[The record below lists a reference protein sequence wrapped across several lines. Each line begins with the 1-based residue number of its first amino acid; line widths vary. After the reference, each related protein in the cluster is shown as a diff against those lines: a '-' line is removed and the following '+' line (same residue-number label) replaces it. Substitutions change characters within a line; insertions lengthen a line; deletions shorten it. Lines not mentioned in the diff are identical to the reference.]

1 MRTYSTIF
9 TYLVILILPI
19 FMMNEVKAQD
29 EGIEEILVIGKSI
42 KASQMAAIEAKR
54 QAINVADIISADS
67 IGRFPDVNLSD
78 ALGRLPGISIERDQ
92 GQARYVSFRGTPKR
106 YTTTAFNG
114 ISIPG
119 VENGRIPRFDS
130 YPAVI
135 TSQVV
140 ANKAITADMPGESI
154 SGFINIKT
162 FKPSDIEGFSFSA
175 EIGMGEQD
183 QGGGDTSKENLRIS
197 YSDDSFG
204 FVVYGSAH
212 NNEQITDNREPT
224 YGGVKGA
231 QTPDRIDF
239 RSYKVERES
248 EALGGTIEKYL
259 ENGGRIFL
267 TSLNTEFL
275 DNEERNDFRAYVK
288 NGTPTTGSGFTGSA
302 RRLFNDALYINKT
315 EMNTLGIETSFGE
328 WDIKAQA
335 SKIDTT
341 FDTYMPIGYFIGG
354 GQLKNLSYDI
364 SDPQNPIVNFDGTY
378 RDVDYS
384 TRLLVDAIGGL
395 YTETDQFKI
404 DISREN
410 NRGELKFGLQYDDR
424 IATGGGAT
432 LATISVEGGYPSD
445 VCDPKEYRLGNFASP
460 RDNSVGAFYTD
471 NPALNDCLN
480 TVRPARSDFPDDEKI
495 DIEEVLFAAY
505 VMQTFEM
512 DWGTIVAGL
521 RVEDTEYET
530 SGFKLAT
537 VSDEDIEFGNIAAGS
552 KEVLSVKRSYTN
564 YLPSI
569 HINYDVADDKK
580 LRLSYSTGISRPSYI
595 EARAAASIGII
606 SQEITGG
613 NPFLKEEESWGI
625 DAAFEWYYDEA
636 SLFSVT
642 VFHREIDN
650 VISESSSKVD
660 GSLYSD
666 SAVAGELWDL
676 AAFGNGKDGELQG
689 IEISLNARLDNYIE
703 GFFSGFGASLNVA
716 LIESEYTTPEGN
728 IFALPGQSDTNYN
741 ASVFYEDHGFSA
753 RVTYRYRSEW
763 LDETE
768 TGAVFNLGGGVYWA
782 AQNRL
787 DASLRFDLERLT
799 GQKASLFADF
809 NNITD
814 ESDMRY
820 TAEEWNVNQV
830 ESFGKSFLAGV
841 RYSF

>member
-1 MRTYSTIF
+1 MRAFKT
-9 TYLVILILPI
+9 ILIYLIILLIPI
-19 FMMNEVKAQD
+19 FMTTEIKAQAQ
-29 EGIEEILVIGKSI
+29 EVEEIVVTGKAI
-42 KASQMAAIEAKR
+42 KESQMAAIEAKR
-54 QAINVADIISADS
+54 QAVNVADIISADA

-162 FKPSDIEGFSFSA
+162 FKPSDIEGFSLSA

-248 EALGGTIEKYL
+248 EAFGGTFEKYL
-259 ENGGRIFL
+259 DNGGRIFL

-354 GQLKNLSYDI
+354 GQLTNLSYDI

-384 TRLLVDAIGGL
+384 TKLLVDAIGGL

-424 IATGGGAT
+424 VATGGGAT
-432 LATISVEGGYPSD
+432 LATVSVAGGYPAD
-445 VCDPKEYRLGNFASP
+445 VCDPKEYRLGDFASP

-480 TVRPARSDFPDDEKI
+480 TVRPPRSDFPDDEKI

-505 VMQTFEM
+505 IMQTFEM
-512 DWGTIVAGL
+512 DWGNIVAGL
-521 RVEDTEYET
+521 RIEDTEYET
-530 SGFKLAT
+530 NGFRLAT
-537 VSDEDIEFGNIAAGS
+537 VSGDIGYENIAVGA
-552 KEVLSVKRSYTN
+552 KEVLSVKRTYTN
-564 YLPSI
+564 YLPSV
-569 HINYDVADDKK
+569 HVNYDMSEDVK

-595 EARAAASIGII
+595 EARAAASINIL
-606 SQEITGG
+606 SNEIAGG
-613 NPFLKEEESWGI
+613 NPFLKQEESWGI

-636 SLFSVT
+636 SLFSIT
-642 VFHREIDN
+642 IFHREIDN
-650 VISESSSKVD
+650 VISESNEKVD
-660 GSLYSD
+660 GTLYSD
-666 SAVAGELWDL
+666 QAQPGELWDL
-676 AAFGNGKDGELQG
+676 AGFGNGKDGELQG
-689 IEISLNARLDNYIE
+689 LEISLNARMDNYID

-716 LIESEYTTPEGN
+716 LIESEYTTPEGKV
-728 IFALPGQSDTNYN
+728 FALPGQSDTNYN
-741 ASVFYEDHGFSA
+741 ASIFYEDHGFSA
-753 RVTYRYRSEW
+753 RLTYRYRSEW

-787 DASLRFDLERLT
+787 DASVRYDLEALT
-799 GQKASLFADF
+799 GQKASIFADF

-820 TAEEWNVNQV
+820 TAEAWNVNQV
-830 ESFGKSFLAGV
+830 ESFGRSFLAGV
-841 RYSF
+841 RYAF

>member
-1 MRTYSTIF
+1 MYNVSKK
-9 TYLVILILPI
+9 ILII
-19 FMMNEVKAQD
+19 FLIPVFMTFGIKVQGQEV
-29 EGIEEILVIGKSI
+29 EEIIVTGKAI
-42 KASQMAAIEAKR
+42 KESQMAAIEAKR
-54 QAINVADIISADS
+54 QAINVADIISADA

-114 ISIPG
+114 INIPG

-162 FKPSDIEGFSFSA
+162 FRPSDVDGLSFSA

-183 QGGGDTSKENLRIS
+183 QGGGDTSKENLRVS
-197 YSDDSFG
+197 YSNDDFG
-204 FVVYGSAH
+204 FVVYGSAS

-224 YGGVKGA
+224 YGGSKGA
-231 QTPDRIDF
+231 QTPDRIDY

-248 EALGGTIEKYL
+248 EAFGGTFEKYL

-275 DNEERNDFRAYVK
+275 DNEERNDFRVYVSD
-288 NGTPTTGSGFTGSA
+288 GTPTTGSGYTGSA
-302 RRLFNDALYINKT
+302 RRLFNDARYVNKT
-315 EMNTLGIETSFGE
+315 EMNTLGIDTSLGE
-328 WDIKAQA
+328 WDIEAQV

-341 FDTYMPIGYFIGG
+341 FDTHMPIGYFIGG
-354 GQLKNLSYDI
+354 GQLTNLSYDI

-378 RDVDYS
+378 RDVDYPVK
-384 TRLLVDAIGGL
+384 LLVDAIGGL
-395 YTETDQFKI
+395 YTETEQIKI

-410 NRGELKFGLQYDDR
+410 SRGELKFGLQYDDR
-424 IATGGGAT
+424 VATGGGAT
-432 LATISVEGGYPSD
+432 LATVSNEKGYPTE
-445 VCDPKEYRLGNFASP
+445 CDPKDYMLGDFATP

-471 NPALNDCLN
+471 NPALYECIKNSGR
-480 TVRPARSDFPDDEKI
+480 TRSDFPDDEKI

-505 VMQTFEM
+505 IMQTFEM
-512 DWGTIVAGL
+512 DWGSIVAGL
-521 RVEDTEYET
+521 RIEDTEYET
-530 SGFKLAT
+530 NGFRLAT
-537 VSDEDIEFGNIAAGS
+537 VSADDIGYGNIATGA
-552 KEVLSVKRSYTN
+552 KEALSVKRSYTN
-564 YLPSI
+564 YLPSL
-569 HINYDVADDKK
+569 HVNYDMAEDVK

-595 EARAAASIGII
+595 ESRAAASINDI
-606 SQEITGG
+606 SQTITGG

-642 VFHREIDN
+642 VFYREIDN
-650 VISESSSKVD
+650 VISESNEKID
-660 GSLYSD
+660 GTLYSD
-666 SAVAGELWDL
+666 QAIPGELWDL
-676 AAFGNGKDGELQG
+676 SAFGNGKDGELQG
-689 IEISLNARLDNYIE
+689 LEISLNARLDNYID
-703 GFFSGFGASLNVA
+703 GFFSGFGASINLA
-716 LIESEYTTPEGN
+716 LIESEYTTPEGKV
-728 IFALPGQSDTNYN
+728 FALPGQSDTNYN
-741 ASVFYEDHGFSA
+741 ASIFYEDHGFSA
-753 RVTYRYRSEW
+753 RLTYRYRSEW

-787 DASLRFDLERLT
+787 DASVRYDLEALT
-799 GQKASLFADF
+799 GQKASIFVDF

-820 TAEEWNVNQV
+820 TAKRWNVNQV
-830 ESFGKSFLAGV
+830 ESFGRHFLAGV
-841 RYSF
+841 RYAF

>member
-1 MRTYSTIF
+1 MRAFKTIF
-9 TYLVILILPI
+9 IYLIILLIPI
-19 FMMNEVKAQD
+19 FMTTEIKAQAQ
-29 EGIEEILVIGKSI
+29 EVEEIVVTGKAI
-42 KASQMAAIEAKR
+42 KESQMAAIEAKR
-54 QAINVADIISADS
+54 QAVNVADIISADA

-135 TSQVV
+135 TSQVI

-162 FKPSDIEGFSFSA
+162 FKPSDIEGFSLSA
-175 EIGMGEQD
+175 EVGMGEQD

-248 EALGGTIEKYL
+248 EAFGGTFEKYL
-259 ENGGRIFL
+259 DNGGRIFL

-354 GQLKNLSYDI
+354 GQLTNLSYDI

-384 TRLLVDAIGGL
+384 TKLLVDAIGGL

-424 IATGGGAT
+424 VATGGGAT
-432 LATISVEGGYPSD
+432 LATVSVAGGYPAD
-445 VCDPKEYRLGNFASP
+445 VCDPKEYRLGDFASP

-480 TVRPARSDFPDDEKI
+480 TVRPPRSDFPDDEKI

-505 VMQTFEM
+505 IMQTFEM
-512 DWGTIVAGL
+512 DWGNIVAGL
-521 RVEDTEYET
+521 RIEDTEYET
-530 SGFKLAT
+530 NGFRLAT
-537 VSDEDIEFGNIAAGS
+537 VSGDIGYENIAVGA

-564 YLPSI
+564 YLPSV
-569 HINYDVADDKK
+569 HVNYDMSEDVK

-595 EARAAASIGII
+595 EARAAASINIL
-606 SQEITGG
+606 SNEIAGG
-613 NPFLKEEESWGI
+613 NPFLKQEESWGI

-636 SLFSVT
+636 SLFSIT
-642 VFHREIDN
+642 IFHREIDN
-650 VISESSSKVD
+650 VISESNEKVD
-660 GSLYSD
+660 GTLYSD
-666 SAVAGELWDL
+666 QAQPGELWDL
-676 AAFGNGKDGELQG
+676 AGFGNGKDGELQG
-689 IEISLNARLDNYIE
+689 LEISLNARMDNYID
-703 GFFSGFGASLNVA
+703 GFFSGFGASINVA
-716 LIESEYTTPEGN
+716 LIESEYTTPEGKS
-728 IFALPGQSDTNYN
+728 FALPGQSDTNYN
-741 ASVFYEDHGFSA
+741 ASIFYEDHGFSA
-753 RVTYRYRSEW
+753 RLTYRYRSEW

-787 DASLRFDLERLT
+787 DASVRYDLEALT
-799 GQKASLFADF
+799 GQKASIFADF

-820 TAEEWNVNQV
+820 TAQRWNVNQV
-830 ESFGKSFLAGV
+830 ESFGRSFLAGV
-841 RYSF
+841 RYAF

>member
-1 MRTYSTIF
+1 MYIF
-9 TYLVILILPI
+9 GFFYKFLIIFLIPI
-19 FMMNEVKAQD
+19 FLVSEIRAQEEVDEIVVTGKA
-29 EGIEEILVIGKSI
+29 I
-42 KASQMAAIEAKR
+42 KESQMAAIEAKR
-54 QAINVADIISADS
+54 QAVNVADIISADA

-92 GQARYVSFRGTPKR
+92 GQARYISFRGTPKR

-162 FKPSDIEGFSFSA
+162 FKPSDIEGFSLAA

-197 YSDDSFG
+197 YSNDDFG
-204 FVVYGSAH
+204 LVLYGSAS

-224 YGGVKGA
+224 YGGSKGA

-248 EALGGTIEKYL
+248 EAFGGTFEKYL
-259 ENGGRIFL
+259 ANGGRIFL

-302 RRLFNDALYINKT
+302 RRLFNDARYVNKT
-315 EMNTLGIETSFGE
+315 EMNTFGVE
-328 WDIKAQA
+328 LPAGDWDIKAQA

-341 FDTYMPIGYFIGG
+341 FDTHMPIGYFIGG

-384 TRLLVDAIGGL
+384 TKLLVDAIGGL

-404 DISREN
+404 DISKEN
-410 NRGELKFGLQYDDR
+410 NRGLLKFGLQYDDR
-424 IATGGGAT
+424 VATGGGAT
-432 LATISVEGGYPSD
+432 LATVSNAKGYPQE
-445 VCDPKEYRLGNFASP
+445 CDPKDYMLGDFATP

-471 NPALNDCLN
+471 NPALYECIKNSGR
-480 TVRPARSDFPDDEKI
+480 TRSDFPDDEKI
-495 DIEEVLFAAY
+495 NIEEVLFAAY
-505 VMQTFEM
+505 IMQTFDME
-512 DWGTIVAGL
+512 WGTIVAGL

-530 SGFKLAT
+530 NGFRLAT
-537 VSDEDIEFGNIAAGS
+537 VSAEDIGYGNIATGE
-552 KEVLSVKRSYTN
+552 KEALSVKRTYTN
-564 YLPSI
+564 YLPSL
-569 HINYDVADDKK
+569 HINYDMSDDVK

-595 EARAAASIGII
+595 ESRAAASINDI
-606 SQEITGG
+606 SQTITGG

-642 VFHREIDN
+642 IFHREIDN
-650 VISESSSKVD
+650 VISESNEKID

-666 SAVAGELWDL
+666 QAEPGELWDL
-676 AAFGNGKDGELQG
+676 SAFGNGSDGELQG
-689 IEISLNARLDNYIE
+689 LEISLNARLDNYIT
-703 GFFSGFGASLNVA
+703 GFFSGFGASINLA
-716 LIESEYTTPEGN
+716 LIDSEYTTPEGKV
-728 IFALPGQSDTNYN
+728 FALPGQSDTNYN
-741 ASVFYEDHGFSA
+741 ASIFYEDRSFSA
-753 RVTYRYRSEW
+753 RLTYRYRSEW

-787 DASLRFDLERLT
+787 DASVRYDLEELT
-799 GQKASLFADF
+799 GQKASIFVDF

-820 TAEEWNVNQV
+820 TAQRWNVNQV
-830 ESFGKSFLAGV
+830 ESFGRHFLAGV
-841 RYSF
+841 RYAF

>member
-1 MRTYSTIF
+1 MRISNNIFVYLTI
-9 TYLVILILPI
+9 LMIPI
-19 FMMNEVKAQD
+19 FLGMEAKAQD
-29 EGIEEILVIGKSI
+29 EGVEEIVVTGKTI
-42 KASQMAAIEAKR
+42 KESQMAAIEAKR
-54 QAINVADIISADS
+54 QAVNVADIISADA

-114 ISIPG
+114 INIPG

-162 FKPSDIEGFSFSA
+162 FKPSDIEGFSFSV
-175 EIGMGEQD
+175 EVGMGEQD
-183 QGGGDTSKENLRIS
+183 QGGGDTSKENLRLS
-197 YSDDSFG
+197 YSNDDFG

-224 YGGVKGA
+224 YGGKKGA

-239 RSYKVERES
+239 RSYRVERES
-248 EALGGTIEKYL
+248 EAFGGTIEKYL

-302 RRLFNDALYINKT
+302 RRLFNDARYVNKT
-315 EMNTLGIETSFGE
+315 EMNTIGIDTVIGS
-328 WDIKAQA
+328 WDIEAQV

-341 FDTYMPIGYFIGG
+341 FDTFMPIGYFIGG

-378 RDVDYS
+378 RDIDYS
-384 TRLLVDAIGGL
+384 TQLLVDAIGGL

-404 DISREN
+404 DISRDN
-410 NRGELKFGLQYDDR
+410 NRGQFKFGFQYDDR

-432 LATISVEGGYPSD
+432 LATVTNAKGYPSD
-445 VCDPKEYRLGNFASP
+445 ECNPKDYMLGDFASP

-471 NPALNDCLN
+471 NVALYQCIKDAGR
-480 TVRPARSDFPDDEKI
+480 TRSDFPDDEKI

-505 VMQTFEM
+505 IMQTFEM
-512 DWGTIVAGL
+512 EWGSIVAGL

-537 VSDEDIEFGNIAAGS
+537 VSADDIGYGNVAAGA
-552 KEVLSVKRSYTN
+552 KEALTVKRSYTN
-564 YLPSI
+564 YLPSL
-569 HINYDVADDKK
+569 HINYDMADDVK

-595 EARAAASIGII
+595 ESRAAASIGII
-606 SQEITGG
+606 TQEITGG

-650 VISESSSKVD
+650 VISESNSKVD

-666 SAVAGELWDL
+666 SAEPGELWDL

-689 IEISLNARLDNYIE
+689 LEISINARMDNYID

-716 LIESEYTTPEGN
+716 LIESEYTTPEGKV
-728 IFALPGQSDTNYN
+728 FALPGQSDTNYN

-753 RVTYRYRSEW
+753 RLTYRYRSEW

-787 DASLRFDLERLT
+787 DASVRYDLEALT
-799 GQKASLFADF
+799 GQKASIFADF

-820 TAEEWNVNQV
+820 TAQRWNVNQV
-830 ESFGKSFLAGV
+830 ESFGRSFLAGV
-841 RYSF
+841 RYAF

>member
-54 QAINVADIISADS
+54 QAVNVADIISADS

-642 VFHREIDN
+642 VVHREIDN

-841 RYSF
+841 RYAF

>member
-1 MRTYSTIF
+1 MTTEI
-9 TYLVILILPI
+9 
-19 FMMNEVKAQD
+19 KAQAQ
-29 EGIEEILVIGKSI
+29 EVEEIVVTGKAI
-42 KASQMAAIEAKR
+42 KESQMAAIEAKR
-54 QAINVADIISADS
+54 QAVNVADIISADA

-135 TSQVV
+135 TSQVI

-162 FKPSDIEGFSFSA
+162 FKPSDIEGFSLSA

-248 EALGGTIEKYL
+248 EAFGGTFEKYL
-259 ENGGRIFL
+259 DNGGRIFL

-315 EMNTLGIETSFGE
+315 EMNTLGIDTSFGE

-354 GQLKNLSYDI
+354 GQLTNLSYDI

-384 TRLLVDAIGGL
+384 TKLLVDAIGGL

-424 IATGGGAT
+424 VATGGGAT
-432 LATISVEGGYPSD
+432 LATVSVAGGYPAD
-445 VCDPKEYRLGNFASP
+445 VCDPKEYRLGDFASP

-480 TVRPARSDFPDDEKI
+480 TVRPPRSDFPDDEKI

-505 VMQTFEM
+505 IMQTFEM
-512 DWGTIVAGL
+512 DWGNIVAGL
-521 RVEDTEYET
+521 RIEDTEYET
-530 SGFKLAT
+530 NGFRLAT
-537 VSDEDIEFGNIAAGS
+537 VSGDIGYENIAVGA

-564 YLPSI
+564 YLPSV
-569 HINYDVADDKK
+569 HVNYDMSEDVK

-595 EARAAASIGII
+595 EARAAASINIL
-606 SQEITGG
+606 SNEIAGG
-613 NPFLKEEESWGI
+613 NPFLKQEESWGI

-636 SLFSVT
+636 SLFSIT
-642 VFHREIDN
+642 IFHREIDN
-650 VISESSSKVD
+650 VISESNEKVD
-660 GSLYSD
+660 GTLYSD
-666 SAVAGELWDL
+666 QAQPGELWDL
-676 AAFGNGKDGELQG
+676 AGFGNGKDGELQG
-689 IEISLNARLDNYIE
+689 LEISLNARMDNYID

-716 LIESEYTTPEGN
+716 LIESEYTTPEGKV
-728 IFALPGQSDTNYN
+728 FALPGQSDTNYN
-741 ASVFYEDHGFSA
+741 ASIFYEDHGFSA
-753 RVTYRYRSEW
+753 RLTYRYRSEW

-787 DASLRFDLERLT
+787 DASVRYDLEALT
-799 GQKASLFADF
+799 GQKASIFADF

-820 TAEEWNVNQV
+820 TAQRWNVNQV
-830 ESFGKSFLAGV
+830 ESFGRSFLAGV
-841 RYSF
+841 RYAF

>member
-1 MRTYSTIF
+1 MYNVSKK
-9 TYLVILILPI
+9 ILII
-19 FMMNEVKAQD
+19 FLIPVFMTFGIKVQGQEV
-29 EGIEEILVIGKSI
+29 EEIIVTGKAI
-42 KASQMAAIEAKR
+42 KESQMAAIEAKR
-54 QAINVADIISADS
+54 QAINVADIISADA

-114 ISIPG
+114 INIPG

-162 FKPSDIEGFSFSA
+162 FRPSDIDGLSFSA

-183 QGGGDTSKENLRIS
+183 QGGGDTSKENLRVS
-197 YSDDSFG
+197 YSNDDFG
-204 FVVYGSAH
+204 FVVYGSAS

-224 YGGVKGA
+224 YGGSKGA
-231 QTPDRIDF
+231 QTPDRIDY

-248 EALGGTIEKYL
+248 EAFGGTFEKYL

-275 DNEERNDFRAYVK
+275 DNEERNDFRVYVSD
-288 NGTPTTGSGFTGSA
+288 GTPTTGSGYTGSA
-302 RRLFNDALYINKT
+302 RRLFNDARYVNKT
-315 EMNTLGIETSFGE
+315 EMNTLGIDTSLGE
-328 WDIKAQA
+328 WDIEAQV

-341 FDTYMPIGYFIGG
+341 FDTHMPIGYFIGG
-354 GQLKNLSYDI
+354 GQLTNLSYDI

-378 RDVDYS
+378 RDVDYPVK
-384 TRLLVDAIGGL
+384 LLVDAIGGL
-395 YTETDQFKI
+395 YTETEQIKI

-410 NRGELKFGLQYDDR
+410 SRGELKFGLQYDDR
-424 IATGGGAT
+424 VATGGGAT
-432 LATISVEGGYPSD
+432 LATVSNEKGYPTE
-445 VCDPKEYRLGNFASP
+445 CDPKDYMLGDFATP

-471 NPALNDCLN
+471 NPALYECIKNSGR
-480 TVRPARSDFPDDEKI
+480 TRSDFPDDEKI

-505 VMQTFEM
+505 IMQTFEM
-512 DWGTIVAGL
+512 DWGSIVAGL
-521 RVEDTEYET
+521 RIEDTEYET
-530 SGFKLAT
+530 NGFRLAT
-537 VSDEDIEFGNIAAGS
+537 VSADDIGYGNIATGA
-552 KEVLSVKRSYTN
+552 KEALSVKRSYTN
-564 YLPSI
+564 YLPSL
-569 HINYDVADDKK
+569 HVNYDMAEDVK

-595 EARAAASIGII
+595 ESRAAASINDI
-606 SQEITGG
+606 SQTITGG

-642 VFHREIDN
+642 VFYREIDN
-650 VISESSSKVD
+650 VISESNEKID
-660 GSLYSD
+660 GTLYSD
-666 SAVAGELWDL
+666 QAIPGELWDL
-676 AAFGNGKDGELQG
+676 SAFGNGKDGELQG
-689 IEISLNARLDNYIE
+689 LEISLNARLDNYID
-703 GFFSGFGASLNVA
+703 GFFSGFGASINLA
-716 LIESEYTTPEGN
+716 LIESEYTTPEGKV
-728 IFALPGQSDTNYN
+728 FALPGQSDTNYN
-741 ASVFYEDHGFSA
+741 ASIFYEDHGFSA
-753 RVTYRYRSEW
+753 RLTYRYRSEW

-787 DASLRFDLERLT
+787 DASVRYDLEALT
-799 GQKASLFADF
+799 GQKASIFADF

-820 TAEEWNVNQV
+820 TAKRWNVNQV
-830 ESFGKSFLAGV
+830 ESFGRSFLAGV
-841 RYSF
+841 RYAF

>member
-1 MRTYSTIF
+1 MTTEI
-9 TYLVILILPI
+9 
-19 FMMNEVKAQD
+19 KAQAQ
-29 EGIEEILVIGKSI
+29 EVEEIVVTGKAI
-42 KASQMAAIEAKR
+42 KESQMAAIEAKR
-54 QAINVADIISADS
+54 QAVNVADIISADA

-135 TSQVV
+135 TSQVI

-162 FKPSDIEGFSFSA
+162 FKPSDIEGFSLSA

-248 EALGGTIEKYL
+248 EAFGGTFEKYL
-259 ENGGRIFL
+259 DNGGRIFL

-354 GQLKNLSYDI
+354 GQLTNLSYDI

-384 TRLLVDAIGGL
+384 TKLLVDAIGGL

-424 IATGGGAT
+424 VATGGGAT
-432 LATISVEGGYPSD
+432 LATVSVAGGYPAD
-445 VCDPKEYRLGNFASP
+445 VCDPKEYRLGDFASP

-480 TVRPARSDFPDDEKI
+480 TVRPPRSDFPDDEKI

-505 VMQTFEM
+505 IMQTFEM
-512 DWGTIVAGL
+512 DWGNIVAGL
-521 RVEDTEYET
+521 RIEDTEYET
-530 SGFKLAT
+530 NGFRLAT
-537 VSDEDIEFGNIAAGS
+537 VSGDIGYENIAVGA
-552 KEVLSVKRSYTN
+552 KEVLSVKRTYTN
-564 YLPSI
+564 YLPSV
-569 HINYDVADDKK
+569 HVNYDMSEDVK

-595 EARAAASIGII
+595 EARAAASINIL
-606 SQEITGG
+606 SNEIAGG
-613 NPFLKEEESWGI
+613 NPFLKQEESWGI

-636 SLFSVT
+636 SLFSIT
-642 VFHREIDN
+642 IFHREIDN
-650 VISESSSKVD
+650 VISESNEKVD
-660 GSLYSD
+660 GALYSD
-666 SAVAGELWDL
+666 QAQPGELWDL
-676 AAFGNGKDGELQG
+676 AGFGNGKDGELQG
-689 IEISLNARLDNYIE
+689 LEISLNARMDNYID

-716 LIESEYTTPEGN
+716 LIESEYTTPEGKV
-728 IFALPGQSDTNYN
+728 FALPGQSDTNYN
-741 ASVFYEDHGFSA
+741 ASIFYEDHGFSA
-753 RVTYRYRSEW
+753 RLTYRYRSEW

-787 DASLRFDLERLT
+787 DASVRYDLEALT
-799 GQKASLFADF
+799 GQKASIFADF

-820 TAEEWNVNQV
+820 TAQRWNVNQV
-830 ESFGKSFLAGV
+830 ESFGRSFLAGV
-841 RYSF
+841 RYAF

>member
-1 MRTYSTIF
+1 MRAFKTIF
-9 TYLVILILPI
+9 IYLIILLIPI
-19 FMMNEVKAQD
+19 FMTTEIKAQAQ
-29 EGIEEILVIGKSI
+29 EVEEIVVTGKAI
-42 KASQMAAIEAKR
+42 KESQMAAIEAKR
-54 QAINVADIISADS
+54 QAVNVADIISADA

-135 TSQVV
+135 TSQVI

-162 FKPSDIEGFSFSA
+162 FKPSDIEGFSLSA
-175 EIGMGEQD
+175 EVGMGEQD

-248 EALGGTIEKYL
+248 EAFGGTFEKYL
-259 ENGGRIFL
+259 DNGGRIFL

-354 GQLKNLSYDI
+354 GQLTNLSYDI

-384 TRLLVDAIGGL
+384 TKLLVDAIGGL

-424 IATGGGAT
+424 VATGGGAT
-432 LATISVEGGYPSD
+432 LATVSVAGGYPAD
-445 VCDPKEYRLGNFASP
+445 VCDPKEYRLGDFASP

-480 TVRPARSDFPDDEKI
+480 TVRPPRSDFPDDEKI

-505 VMQTFEM
+505 IMQTFEM
-512 DWGTIVAGL
+512 DWGNIVAGL
-521 RVEDTEYET
+521 RIEDTEYET
-530 SGFKLAT
+530 NGFRLAT
-537 VSDEDIEFGNIAAGS
+537 VSGDIGYENIAVGA
-552 KEVLSVKRSYTN
+552 KEVLSVKRTYTN
-564 YLPSI
+564 YLPSV
-569 HINYDVADDKK
+569 HVNYDMSEDVK

-595 EARAAASIGII
+595 EARAAASINIL
-606 SQEITGG
+606 SNEIAGG
-613 NPFLKEEESWGI
+613 NPFLKQEESWGI

-636 SLFSVT
+636 SLFSIT
-642 VFHREIDN
+642 IFHREIDN
-650 VISESSSKVD
+650 VISESNEKVD
-660 GSLYSD
+660 GTLYSD
-666 SAVAGELWDL
+666 QAQPGELWDL
-676 AAFGNGKDGELQG
+676 AGFGNGKDGELQG
-689 IEISLNARLDNYIE
+689 LEISLNARMDNYID
-703 GFFSGFGASLNVA
+703 GFFSGFGASLNLA
-716 LIESEYTTPEGN
+716 LIESEYTTPEGKV
-728 IFALPGQSDTNYN
+728 FALPGQSDTNYN
-741 ASVFYEDHGFSA
+741 ASIFYEDHGFSA
-753 RVTYRYRSEW
+753 RLTYRYRSEW

-787 DASLRFDLERLT
+787 DASVRYDLEALT
-799 GQKASLFADF
+799 GQKASIFADF

-820 TAEEWNVNQV
+820 TAQRWNVNQV
-830 ESFGKSFLAGV
+830 ESFGRSFLAGV
-841 RYSF
+841 RYAF

>member
-1 MRTYSTIF
+1 MRAFKTIF
-9 TYLVILILPI
+9 IYLIILLIPI
-19 FMMNEVKAQD
+19 FMTTEIKAQAQ
-29 EGIEEILVIGKSI
+29 EVEEIVVTGKAI
-42 KASQMAAIEAKR
+42 KESQMAAIEAKR
-54 QAINVADIISADS
+54 QAVNVADIISADA

-162 FKPSDIEGFSFSA
+162 FKPSDIEGFSLSA

-248 EALGGTIEKYL
+248 EAFGGTFEKYL
-259 ENGGRIFL
+259 DNGGRIFL

-354 GQLKNLSYDI
+354 GQLTNLSYDI

-384 TRLLVDAIGGL
+384 TKLLVDAIGGL

-432 LATISVEGGYPSD
+432 LATVSVAGGYPAD
-445 VCDPKEYRLGNFASP
+445 VCDPKEYRLGDFASP

-480 TVRPARSDFPDDEKI
+480 TVRPPRSDFPDDEKI

-505 VMQTFEM
+505 IMQTFEM
-512 DWGTIVAGL
+512 DWGNIVAGL
-521 RVEDTEYET
+521 RIEDTEYET
-530 SGFKLAT
+530 NGFRLAT
-537 VSDEDIEFGNIAAGS
+537 VSGDIGYENIAVGA
-552 KEVLSVKRSYTN
+552 KEVLSVERSYTN
-564 YLPSI
+564 YLPSV
-569 HINYDVADDKK
+569 HVNYDMSEDVK

-595 EARAAASIGII
+595 EARAAASINIL
-606 SQEITGG
+606 SNEIAGG
-613 NPFLKEEESWGI
+613 NPFLKQEESWGI

-636 SLFSVT
+636 SLFSIT
-642 VFHREIDN
+642 FFHREIDN
-650 VISESSSKVD
+650 VISESNEKVD
-660 GSLYSD
+660 GALYSD
-666 SAVAGELWDL
+666 QAEPGELWDL
-676 AAFGNGKDGELQG
+676 AGFGNGKDGELQG
-689 IEISLNARLDNYIE
+689 LEISLNTRMDNYID

-716 LIESEYTTPEGN
+716 LIESEYTTPEGKV
-728 IFALPGQSDTNYN
+728 FALPGQSDTNYN
-741 ASVFYEDHGFSA
+741 ASIFYEDHGFSA
-753 RVTYRYRSEW
+753 RLTYRYRSEW

-787 DASLRFDLERLT
+787 DASVRYDLEALT
-799 GQKASLFADF
+799 GQKASIFADF

-820 TAEEWNVNQV
+820 TAEAWNVNQV
-830 ESFGKSFLAGV
+830 ESFGRSFLAGV

>member
-1 MRTYSTIF
+1 MRAFKTIF
-9 TYLVILILPI
+9 IYLIILLIPI
-19 FMMNEVKAQD
+19 FMTTEIKAQAQ
-29 EGIEEILVIGKSI
+29 EVEEIVVTGKAI
-42 KASQMAAIEAKR
+42 KESQMAAIEAKR
-54 QAINVADIISADS
+54 QAVNVADIISADA

-135 TSQVV
+135 TSQVI

-162 FKPSDIEGFSFSA
+162 FKPSDIEGFSLSA
-175 EIGMGEQD
+175 EVGMGEQD

-248 EALGGTIEKYL
+248 EAFGGTFEKYL
-259 ENGGRIFL
+259 DNGGRIFL

-354 GQLKNLSYDI
+354 GQLTNLSYDI

-384 TRLLVDAIGGL
+384 TKLLVDAIGGL

-424 IATGGGAT
+424 VATGGGAT
-432 LATISVEGGYPSD
+432 LATVSVAGGYPAD
-445 VCDPKEYRLGNFASP
+445 VCDPKEYRLGDFASP

-480 TVRPARSDFPDDEKI
+480 TVRPPRSDFPDDEKI

-505 VMQTFEM
+505 IMQTFEM
-512 DWGTIVAGL
+512 DWGNIVAGL
-521 RVEDTEYET
+521 RIEDTEYET
-530 SGFKLAT
+530 NGFRLAT
-537 VSDEDIEFGNIAAGS
+537 VSGDIGYENIAVGA

-564 YLPSI
+564 YLPSV
-569 HINYDVADDKK
+569 HVNYDMSEDVK

-595 EARAAASIGII
+595 EARAAASINIL
-606 SQEITGG
+606 SNEIAGG
-613 NPFLKEEESWGI
+613 NPFLKQEESWGI

-636 SLFSVT
+636 SLFSIT
-642 VFHREIDN
+642 IFHREIDN
-650 VISESSSKVD
+650 VISESNEKVD
-660 GSLYSD
+660 GTLYSD
-666 SAVAGELWDL
+666 QAQPGELWDL
-676 AAFGNGKDGELQG
+676 AGFGNGKDGELQG
-689 IEISLNARLDNYIE
+689 LEISLNARMDNYID

-716 LIESEYTTPEGN
+716 LIESEYTTPEGKV
-728 IFALPGQSDTNYN
+728 FALPGQSDTNYN
-741 ASVFYEDHGFSA
+741 ASIFYEDHGFSA
-753 RVTYRYRSEW
+753 RLTYRYRSEW

-787 DASLRFDLERLT
+787 DASVRYDLEALT
-799 GQKASLFADF
+799 GQKASIFADF

-820 TAEEWNVNQV
+820 TAQRWNVNQV
-830 ESFGKSFLAGV
+830 ESFGRSFLAGV
-841 RYSF
+841 RYAF

>member
-1 MRTYSTIF
+1 MTTEI
-9 TYLVILILPI
+9 
-19 FMMNEVKAQD
+19 KAQAQ
-29 EGIEEILVIGKSI
+29 EVEEIVVTGKAI
-42 KASQMAAIEAKR
+42 KESQMAAIEAKR
-54 QAINVADIISADS
+54 QAVNVADIISADA

-162 FKPSDIEGFSFSA
+162 FKPSDIEGFSLSA

-239 RSYKVERES
+239 RRYKVERES
-248 EALGGTIEKYL
+248 EAFGGTFEKYL
-259 ENGGRIFL
+259 DNGGRIFL

-354 GQLKNLSYDI
+354 GQLTNLSYDI

-384 TRLLVDAIGGL
+384 TKLLVDAIGGL

-424 IATGGGAT
+424 VATGGGAT
-432 LATISVEGGYPSD
+432 LATVSVAGGYPAD
-445 VCDPKEYRLGNFASP
+445 VCDPKEYRLGDFASP

-480 TVRPARSDFPDDEKI
+480 TVRPPRSDFPDDEKI

-505 VMQTFEM
+505 IMQTFEM
-512 DWGTIVAGL
+512 DWGNIVAGL
-521 RVEDTEYET
+521 RIEDTEYET
-530 SGFKLAT
+530 NGFRLAT
-537 VSDEDIEFGNIAAGS
+537 VSGDIGYENIAVGA
-552 KEVLSVKRSYTN
+552 KEVLSVKRTYTN
-564 YLPSI
+564 YLPSV
-569 HINYDVADDKK
+569 HVNYDMSEDVK

-595 EARAAASIGII
+595 EARAAASINIL
-606 SQEITGG
+606 SNEIAGG
-613 NPFLKEEESWGI
+613 NPFLKQEESWGI

-636 SLFSVT
+636 SLFSIT
-642 VFHREIDN
+642 IFHREIDN
-650 VISESSSKVD
+650 VISESNEKVD
-660 GSLYSD
+660 GTLYSD
-666 SAVAGELWDL
+666 QAQPGELWDL
-676 AAFGNGKDGELQG
+676 AGFGNGKDGELQG
-689 IEISLNARLDNYIE
+689 LEISLNARMDNYID

-716 LIESEYTTPEGN
+716 LIESEYTTPEGKV
-728 IFALPGQSDTNYN
+728 FALPGQSDTNYN
-741 ASVFYEDHGFSA
+741 ASIFYEDHGFSA
-753 RVTYRYRSEW
+753 RLTYRYRSEW

-787 DASLRFDLERLT
+787 DASVRYDLEALT
-799 GQKASLFADF
+799 GQKASIFADF

-820 TAEEWNVNQV
+820 TAQRWNVNQV
-830 ESFGKSFLAGV
+830 ESFGRSFLAGV
-841 RYSF
+841 RYAF

>member
-1 MRTYSTIF
+1 MTTEI
-9 TYLVILILPI
+9 
-19 FMMNEVKAQD
+19 KAQAQ
-29 EGIEEILVIGKSI
+29 EVEEIVVTGKAI
-42 KASQMAAIEAKR
+42 KESQMAAIEAKR
-54 QAINVADIISADS
+54 QAVNVADIISADA

-135 TSQVV
+135 TSQVI

-162 FKPSDIEGFSFSA
+162 FKPSDIEGFSLSA
-175 EIGMGEQD
+175 EVGMGEQD

-248 EALGGTIEKYL
+248 EAFGGTFEKYL
-259 ENGGRIFL
+259 DNGGRIFL

-354 GQLKNLSYDI
+354 GQLTNLSYDI

-384 TRLLVDAIGGL
+384 TKLLVDAIGGL

-424 IATGGGAT
+424 VATGGGAT
-432 LATISVEGGYPSD
+432 LATVSVAGGYPAD
-445 VCDPKEYRLGNFASP
+445 VCDPKEYRLGDFASP

-480 TVRPARSDFPDDEKI
+480 TVRPPRSDFPDDEKI

-505 VMQTFEM
+505 IMQTFEM
-512 DWGTIVAGL
+512 DWGNIVAGL
-521 RVEDTEYET
+521 RIEDTEYET
-530 SGFKLAT
+530 NGFRLAT
-537 VSDEDIEFGNIAAGS
+537 VSGDIGYENIAVGA
-552 KEVLSVKRSYTN
+552 KEVLSVKRTYTN
-564 YLPSI
+564 YLPSV
-569 HINYDVADDKK
+569 HINYDMSEDVK

-595 EARAAASIGII
+595 EARAAASINIL
-606 SQEITGG
+606 SNEIAGG
-613 NPFLKEEESWGI
+613 NPFLKQEESWGI

-636 SLFSVT
+636 SLFSIT
-642 VFHREIDN
+642 IFHREIDN
-650 VISESSSKVD
+650 VISESNEKVD
-660 GSLYSD
+660 GTLYSD
-666 SAVAGELWDL
+666 QAQPGELWDL
-676 AAFGNGKDGELQG
+676 AGFGNGKDGELQG
-689 IEISLNARLDNYIE
+689 LEISLNARMDNYID

-716 LIESEYTTPEGN
+716 LIESEYTTPEGKV
-728 IFALPGQSDTNYN
+728 FALPGQSDTNYN
-741 ASVFYEDHGFSA
+741 ASIFYEDHGFSA
-753 RVTYRYRSEW
+753 RLTYRYRSEW

-787 DASLRFDLERLT
+787 DASVRYDLEALT
-799 GQKASLFADF
+799 GQKASIFADF

-820 TAEEWNVNQV
+820 TAQRWNVNQV
-830 ESFGKSFLAGV
+830 ESFGRSFLAGV
-841 RYSF
+841 RYAF

>member
-1 MRTYSTIF
+1 MYNVSKKLLTIF
-9 TYLVILILPI
+9 LIPILMT
-19 FMMNEVKAQD
+19 FGFKAHGQEV
-29 EGIEEILVIGKSI
+29 EEIIVTGKAI
-42 KASQMAAIEAKR
+42 KESQMAAIEAKR
-54 QAINVADIISADS
+54 QAVNVADIISADA

-78 ALGRLPGISIERDQ
+78 SLGRLPGISIERDQ

-162 FKPSDIEGFSFSA
+162 FKPSDIDGFSLSA

-183 QGGGDTSKENLRIS
+183 QGGGDTSKENMRIS

-212 NNEQITDNREPT
+212 NNEQVTDNREPT

-248 EALGGTIEKYL
+248 EAFGGTIEKYL

-275 DNEERNDFRAYVK
+275 DNEERNDFRVYVSD
-288 NGTPTTGSGFTGSA
+288 GTPTTGSGFTGSA
-302 RRLFNDALYINKT
+302 RRLFNDARYINKT
-315 EMNTLGIETSFGE
+315 EMNTLGIDTSIGE
-328 WDIKAQA
+328 WDIEAQI

-341 FDTYMPIGYFIGG
+341 FDTHMPIGYFIGG

-364 SDPQNPIVNFDGTY
+364 SDPQNPIVKFDGTY
-378 RDVDYS
+378 RDVDYPVK
-384 TRLLVDAIGGL
+384 LLVDAVGGL

-410 NRGELKFGLQYDDR
+410 SRGELKFGLQYDDR
-424 IATGGGAT
+424 VATGGGAT
-432 LATISVEGGYPSD
+432 LATVSNEKGYPTE
-445 VCDPKEYRLGNFASP
+445 CDPKDYMLGDFATP

-471 NPALNDCLN
+471 NPALYECIKNSGR
-480 TVRPARSDFPDDEKI
+480 TRSDFPDDEKI

-505 VMQTFEM
+505 IMQSFEM
-512 DWGTIVAGL
+512 DWGSIVAGL

-530 SGFKLAT
+530 NGFRLAT
-537 VSDEDIEFGNIAAGS
+537 VSAEDIGYGNIATGA
-552 KEVLSVKRSYTN
+552 KEALSVKRSYTN
-564 YLPSI
+564 YLPSL
-569 HINYDVADDKK
+569 HINYDMAEDVK

-595 EARAAASIGII
+595 ESRAAASINDI
-606 SQEITGG
+606 SQTITGG

-642 VFHREIDN
+642 VFFREIDN
-650 VISESSSKVD
+650 VISESNEKID
-660 GSLYSD
+660 GTLYSD
-666 SAVAGELWDL
+666 QAVPGELWDL
-676 AAFGNGKDGELQG
+676 SAFGNGKDGELKG
-689 IEISLNARLDNYIE
+689 LEISLNARLDNYID
-703 GFFSGFGASLNVA
+703 GFFSGFGASINLA
-716 LIESEYTTPEGN
+716 LIESEYTTPEGKV
-728 IFALPGQSDTNYN
+728 FALPGQSDTNYN
-741 ASVFYEDHGFSA
+741 ASIFYEDYGFSA
-753 RVTYRYRSEW
+753 RLTYRYRSEW

-787 DASLRFDLERLT
+787 DASVRYDLEQLT
-799 GQKASLFADF
+799 GQKASVFVDF

-820 TAEEWNVNQV
+820 TAQRWNVNQV
-830 ESFGKSFLAGV
+830 ESFGRHFLAGI
-841 RYSF
+841 RYAF

>member
-1 MRTYSTIF
+1 MRAFKTIF
-9 TYLVILILPI
+9 IYLIILLIPI
-19 FMMNEVKAQD
+19 FMTTEIKAQAQ
-29 EGIEEILVIGKSI
+29 EVEEIVVTGKAI
-42 KASQMAAIEAKR
+42 KESQMAAIEAKR
-54 QAINVADIISADS
+54 QAVNVADIISADA

-135 TSQVV
+135 TSQVI

-162 FKPSDIEGFSFSA
+162 FKPSDIEGFSLSA
-175 EIGMGEQD
+175 EVGMGEQD

-248 EALGGTIEKYL
+248 EAFGGTFEKYL
-259 ENGGRIFL
+259 DNGGRIFL

-354 GQLKNLSYDI
+354 GQLTNLSYDI

-384 TRLLVDAIGGL
+384 TKLLVDAIGGL

-424 IATGGGAT
+424 VATGGGAT
-432 LATISVEGGYPSD
+432 LATVSVAGGYPAD
-445 VCDPKEYRLGNFASP
+445 VCDPKEYRLGDFASP

-480 TVRPARSDFPDDEKI
+480 TVRPPRSDFPDDEKI

-505 VMQTFEM
+505 IMQTFEM
-512 DWGTIVAGL
+512 DWGNIVAGL
-521 RVEDTEYET
+521 RIEDTEYET
-530 SGFKLAT
+530 NGFRLAT
-537 VSDEDIEFGNIAAGS
+537 VSGDIGYENIAVGA

-564 YLPSI
+564 YLPSV
-569 HINYDVADDKK
+569 HVNYDMSEDVK

-595 EARAAASIGII
+595 EARAAASINIL
-606 SQEITGG
+606 SNEIAGG
-613 NPFLKEEESWGI
+613 NPFLKQEESWGI

-636 SLFSVT
+636 SLFSIT
-642 VFHREIDN
+642 IFHREIDN
-650 VISESSSKVD
+650 VISESNSKVD
-660 GSLYSD
+660 GTLYSD
-666 SAVAGELWDL
+666 QAQPGELWDL

-689 IEISLNARLDNYIE
+689 LEISLNARMDNYID

-716 LIESEYTTPEGN
+716 LIESEYTTPEGKV
-728 IFALPGQSDTNYN
+728 FALPGQSDTNYN
-741 ASVFYEDHGFSA
+741 ASIFYEDHGFSA
-753 RVTYRYRSEW
+753 RLTYRYRSEW

-787 DASLRFDLERLT
+787 DASVRYDLEALT
-799 GQKASLFADF
+799 GQKASIFADF

-820 TAEEWNVNQV
+820 TAQRWNVNQV
-830 ESFGKSFLAGV
+830 ESFGRSFLAGV
-841 RYSF
+841 RYAF

>member
-1 MRTYSTIF
+1 MRTYNSIF

-19 FMMNEVKAQD
+19 FMTNEVKAQD
-29 EGIEEILVIGKSI
+29 EGVEEILVIGKSI

-54 QAINVADIISADS
+54 QAVNVADIISADS

-212 NNEQITDNREPT
+212 NNEQVTDNREPT
-224 YGGVKGA
+224 YGGTEGA

-248 EALGGTIEKYL
+248 EAVGGTIEKYL

-354 GQLKNLSYDI
+354 GQLENLSYDI

-445 VCDPKEYRLGNFASP
+445 VCDPKDYRLGNFASP

-505 VMQTFEM
+505 IMQTFEM
-512 DWGTIVAGL
+512 NWGTIVAGL

-530 SGFKLAT
+530 SGYKLST
-537 VSDEDIEFGNIAAGS
+537 VSDANLSFGNVSTGV
-552 KEVLSVKRSYTN
+552 KEELSVKRSYTN

-606 SQEITGG
+606 TQEITGG

-666 SAVAGELWDL
+666 AAVAGELWDL

-820 TAEEWNVNQV
+820 TAEAWNVNQV

-841 RYSF
+841 RYAF

>member
-1 MRTYSTIF
+1 MRTFNNIF
-9 TYLVILILPI
+9 SYLIILLIPI
-19 FMMNEVKAQD
+19 FMTTEIKAQD
-29 EGIEEILVIGKSI
+29 EAVEEIVVTGKAI
-42 KASQMAAIEAKR
+42 KESQMAAIEAKR
-54 QAINVADIISADS
+54 QAVNVADIISADA

-135 TSQVV
+135 TSQVI

-162 FKPSDIEGFSFSA
+162 FKPSDIEGFSLSA
-175 EIGMGEQD
+175 EVGMGEQD

-248 EALGGTIEKYL
+248 EAFGGTFEKYL
-259 ENGGRIFL
+259 DNGGRIFL

-354 GQLKNLSYDI
+354 GQLTNLSYDI

-384 TRLLVDAIGGL
+384 TKLLVDAIGGL

-424 IATGGGAT
+424 VATGGGAT
-432 LATISVEGGYPSD
+432 LATVSVAGGYPAD
-445 VCDPKEYRLGNFASP
+445 VCDPKEYRLGDFASP

-480 TVRPARSDFPDDEKI
+480 TVRPPRSDFPDDEKI

-505 VMQTFEM
+505 IMQTFEM
-512 DWGTIVAGL
+512 DWGNIVAGL
-521 RVEDTEYET
+521 RIEDTEYET
-530 SGFKLAT
+530 NGFRLAT
-537 VSDEDIEFGNIAAGS
+537 VSGDIGYENIAVGA
-552 KEVLSVKRSYTN
+552 KEVLSVKRTYTN
-564 YLPSI
+564 YLPSV
-569 HINYDVADDKK
+569 HVNYDMSEDVK

-595 EARAAASIGII
+595 EARAAASINIL
-606 SQEITGG
+606 SNEIAGG
-613 NPFLKEEESWGI
+613 NPFLKQEESWGI

-636 SLFSVT
+636 SLFSIT
-642 VFHREIDN
+642 IFHREIDN
-650 VISESSSKVD
+650 VISESNEKVD
-660 GSLYSD
+660 GTLYSD
-666 SAVAGELWDL
+666 QAQPGELWDL
-676 AAFGNGKDGELQG
+676 AGFGNGKDGELQG
-689 IEISLNARLDNYIE
+689 LEISLNARMDNYID

-716 LIESEYTTPEGN
+716 LIESEYTTPEGKV
-728 IFALPGQSDTNYN
+728 FALPGQSDTNYN
-741 ASVFYEDHGFSA
+741 ASIFYEDHGFSA
-753 RVTYRYRSEW
+753 RLTYRYRSEW

-787 DASLRFDLERLT
+787 DASVRYDLEALT
-799 GQKASLFADF
+799 GQKASIFADF

-820 TAEEWNVNQV
+820 TAQRWNVNQV
-830 ESFGKSFLAGV
+830 ESFGRSFLAGV
-841 RYSF
+841 RYAF

>member
-1 MRTYSTIF
+1 MRAFKTIF
-9 TYLVILILPI
+9 IYLIILLIPI
-19 FMMNEVKAQD
+19 FMTTEIKAQAQ
-29 EGIEEILVIGKSI
+29 EVEEIVVTGKAI
-42 KASQMAAIEAKR
+42 KESQMAAIEAKR
-54 QAINVADIISADS
+54 QAVNVADIISADA

-135 TSQVV
+135 TSQVI

-162 FKPSDIEGFSFSA
+162 FKPSDIEGFSLSA

-248 EALGGTIEKYL
+248 EAFGGTFEKYL
-259 ENGGRIFL
+259 DNGGRIFL

-354 GQLKNLSYDI
+354 GQLTNLSYDI

-384 TRLLVDAIGGL
+384 TKLLVDAIGGL

-424 IATGGGAT
+424 VATGGGAT
-432 LATISVEGGYPSD
+432 LATVSVAGGYPAD
-445 VCDPKEYRLGNFASP
+445 VCDPKEYRLGDFASP

-480 TVRPARSDFPDDEKI
+480 TVRPPRSDFPDDEKI

-505 VMQTFEM
+505 IMQTFEM
-512 DWGTIVAGL
+512 DWGNIVAGL
-521 RVEDTEYET
+521 RIEDTEYET
-530 SGFKLAT
+530 NGFRLAT
-537 VSDEDIEFGNIAAGS
+537 VSGDIGYENIAVGA

-564 YLPSI
+564 YLPSV
-569 HINYDVADDKK
+569 HVNYDMSEDVK

-595 EARAAASIGII
+595 EARAAASINIL
-606 SQEITGG
+606 SNEIAGG
-613 NPFLKEEESWGI
+613 NPFLKQEESWGI

-636 SLFSVT
+636 SLFSIT
-642 VFHREIDN
+642 IFHREIDN
-650 VISESSSKVD
+650 VISESNEKVD
-660 GSLYSD
+660 GTLYSD
-666 SAVAGELWDL
+666 QAQPGELWDL
-676 AAFGNGKDGELQG
+676 AGFGNGKDGELQG
-689 IEISLNARLDNYIE
+689 LEISLNARMDNYID

-716 LIESEYTTPEGN
+716 LIESEYTTPEGKV
-728 IFALPGQSDTNYN
+728 FALPGQSDTNYN
-741 ASVFYEDHGFSA
+741 ASIFYEDHGFSA
-753 RVTYRYRSEW
+753 RLTYRYRSEW

-787 DASLRFDLERLT
+787 DASVRYDLEALT
-799 GQKASLFADF
+799 GQKASIFADF

-820 TAEEWNVNQV
+820 TAQRWNVNQV
-830 ESFGKSFLAGV
+830 ESFGRSFLAGV
-841 RYSF
+841 RYAF

>member
-1 MRTYSTIF
+1 MRAFKTIF
-9 TYLVILILPI
+9 VYLIILLIPI
-19 FMMNEVKAQD
+19 FMTTEIKAQAQ
-29 EGIEEILVIGKSI
+29 EVEEIVVTGKAI
-42 KASQMAAIEAKR
+42 KESQMAAIEAKR
-54 QAINVADIISADS
+54 QAVNVADIISADA

-114 ISIPG
+114 VSIPG

-135 TSQVV
+135 TSQVF

-162 FKPSDIEGFSFSA
+162 FKPSDIEGFSLSA

-248 EALGGTIEKYL
+248 EAFGGTIEKYL
-259 ENGGRIFL
+259 DNGGRIFL

-384 TRLLVDAIGGL
+384 TKLLVDAIGGL

-424 IATGGGAT
+424 VATGGGAT
-432 LATISVEGGYPSD
+432 LATVSVAGGYPAD
-445 VCDPKEYRLGNFASP
+445 VCDPKEYRLDDFASP

-480 TVRPARSDFPDDEKI
+480 TVRPPRSDFPDDEKI

-505 VMQTFEM
+505 IMQTFEM
-512 DWGTIVAGL
+512 DWGNIVAGL
-521 RVEDTEYET
+521 RIEDTEYET
-530 SGFKLAT
+530 NGFRLAT
-537 VSDEDIEFGNIAAGS
+537 VSGDIGYENIAVGA

-564 YLPSI
+564 YLPSL
-569 HINYDVADDKK
+569 HVNYDMSEDVK

-595 EARAAASIGII
+595 EARAAASINIL
-606 SQEITGG
+606 SNEIAGG
-613 NPFLKEEESWGI
+613 NPFLKQEESWGI

-636 SLFSVT
+636 SLFSIT
-642 VFHREIDN
+642 IFHREIDN
-650 VISESSSKVD
+650 VISESNEKVD
-660 GSLYSD
+660 GALYSD
-666 SAVAGELWDL
+666 QAQPGELWDL

-689 IEISLNARLDNYIE
+689 LEISLNARMDNYID

-716 LIESEYTTPEGN
+716 LIESEYTTPEGKV
-728 IFALPGQSDTNYN
+728 FALPGQSDTNYN

-753 RVTYRYRSEW
+753 RLTYRYRSEW

-787 DASLRFDLERLT
+787 DASVRYDLEALT
-799 GQKASLFADF
+799 GQKASIFADF

-820 TAEEWNVNQV
+820 TAQRWNVNQV
-830 ESFGKSFLAGV
+830 ESFGRSFLAGV
-841 RYSF
+841 RYAF

>member
-1 MRTYSTIF
+1 MTTEIK
-9 TYLVILILPI
+9 VQAQ
-19 FMMNEVKAQD
+19 EV
-29 EGIEEILVIGKSI
+29 EEIVVTGKAI
-42 KASQMAAIEAKR
+42 KESQMAAIEAKR
-54 QAINVADIISADS
+54 QAVNVADIISADA

-135 TSQVV
+135 TSQVI

-162 FKPSDIEGFSFSA
+162 FKPSDIEGFSLSA

-248 EALGGTIEKYL
+248 EAFGGTFEKYL
-259 ENGGRIFL
+259 DNGGRIFL

-354 GQLKNLSYDI
+354 GQLTNLSYDI

-384 TRLLVDAIGGL
+384 TKLLVDAIGGL

-424 IATGGGAT
+424 VATGGGAT
-432 LATISVEGGYPSD
+432 LATVSVAGGYPAD
-445 VCDPKEYRLGNFASP
+445 VCDPKEYRLGDFASP

-480 TVRPARSDFPDDEKI
+480 TVRPPRSDFPDDEKI

-505 VMQTFEM
+505 IMQTFEM
-512 DWGTIVAGL
+512 DWGNIVAGL
-521 RVEDTEYET
+521 RIEDTEYET
-530 SGFKLAT
+530 NGFRLAT
-537 VSDEDIEFGNIAAGS
+537 VSGDIGYENIAVGA
-552 KEVLSVKRSYTN
+552 KEVLSVKRTYTN
-564 YLPSI
+564 YLPSV
-569 HINYDVADDKK
+569 HVNYDMSEDVK

-595 EARAAASIGII
+595 EARAAASINIL
-606 SQEITGG
+606 SNEIAGG
-613 NPFLKEEESWGI
+613 NPFLKQEESWGI

-636 SLFSVT
+636 SLFSIT
-642 VFHREIDN
+642 IFHREIDN
-650 VISESSSKVD
+650 VISESNEKVD
-660 GSLYSD
+660 GTLYSD
-666 SAVAGELWDL
+666 QAQPGELWDL
-676 AAFGNGKDGELQG
+676 AGFGNGKDGELQG
-689 IEISLNARLDNYIE
+689 LEISLNARMDNYID

-716 LIESEYTTPEGN
+716 LIESEYTTPEGKV
-728 IFALPGQSDTNYN
+728 FALPGQSDTNYN
-741 ASVFYEDHGFSA
+741 ASIFYEDHGFSA
-753 RVTYRYRSEW
+753 RLTYRYRSEW

-787 DASLRFDLERLT
+787 DASVRYDLEALT
-799 GQKASLFADF
+799 GQKASIFADF

-820 TAEEWNVNQV
+820 TAQRWNVNQV
-830 ESFGKSFLAGV
+830 ESFGRSFLAGV
-841 RYSF
+841 RYAF

>member
-1 MRTYSTIF
+1 
-9 TYLVILILPI
+9 
-19 FMMNEVKAQD
+19 
-29 EGIEEILVIGKSI
+29 
-42 KASQMAAIEAKR
+42 MAAIEAKR
-54 QAINVADIISADS
+54 QAVNVADIISADS

-841 RYSF
+841 RYAF

>member
-1 MRTYSTIF
+1 
-9 TYLVILILPI
+9 
-19 FMMNEVKAQD
+19 
-29 EGIEEILVIGKSI
+29 
-42 KASQMAAIEAKR
+42 MAAIEAKR
-54 QAINVADIISADS
+54 QAVNVADIISADA

-135 TSQVV
+135 TSQVI

-162 FKPSDIEGFSFSA
+162 FKPSDIEGFSLSA
-175 EIGMGEQD
+175 EVGMGEQD

-248 EALGGTIEKYL
+248 EAFGGTFEKYL
-259 ENGGRIFL
+259 DNGGRIFL

-354 GQLKNLSYDI
+354 GQLTNLSYDI

-384 TRLLVDAIGGL
+384 TKLLVDAIGGL

-424 IATGGGAT
+424 VATGGGAT
-432 LATISVEGGYPSD
+432 LATVSVAGGYPAD
-445 VCDPKEYRLGNFASP
+445 VCDPKEYRLGDFASP

-480 TVRPARSDFPDDEKI
+480 TVRPPRSDFPDDEKI

-505 VMQTFEM
+505 IMQTFEM
-512 DWGTIVAGL
+512 DWGNIVAGL
-521 RVEDTEYET
+521 RIEDTEYET
-530 SGFKLAT
+530 NGFRLAT
-537 VSDEDIEFGNIAAGS
+537 VSGDIGYENIAVGA
-552 KEVLSVKRSYTN
+552 KEVLSVKRTYTN
-564 YLPSI
+564 YLPSV
-569 HINYDVADDKK
+569 HVNYDMSEDVK

-595 EARAAASIGII
+595 EARAAASINIL
-606 SQEITGG
+606 SNEIAGG
-613 NPFLKEEESWGI
+613 NPFLKQEESWGI

-636 SLFSVT
+636 SLFSIT
-642 VFHREIDN
+642 IFHREIDN
-650 VISESSSKVD
+650 VISESNEKVD
-660 GSLYSD
+660 GTLYSD
-666 SAVAGELWDL
+666 QAQPGELWDL
-676 AAFGNGKDGELQG
+676 AGFGNGKDGELQG
-689 IEISLNARLDNYIE
+689 LEISLNARMDNYID

-716 LIESEYTTPEGN
+716 LIESEYTTPEGKV
-728 IFALPGQSDTNYN
+728 FALPGQSDTNYN
-741 ASVFYEDHGFSA
+741 ASIFYEDHGFSA
-753 RVTYRYRSEW
+753 RLTYRYRSEW

-787 DASLRFDLERLT
+787 DASVRYDLEALT
-799 GQKASLFADF
+799 GQKASIFADF

-820 TAEEWNVNQV
+820 TAQRWNVNQV
-830 ESFGKSFLAGV
+830 ESFGRSFLAGV
-841 RYSF
+841 RYAF

>member
-1 MRTYSTIF
+1 MRAFKAIF
-9 TYLVILILPI
+9 VYLIIFLIPI
-19 FMMNEVKAQD
+19 FMTTEIKAQAQ
-29 EGIEEILVIGKSI
+29 EVEEIVVTGKAI
-42 KASQMAAIEAKR
+42 KESQMAAIEAKR
-54 QAINVADIISADS
+54 QAVNVADIISADA

-135 TSQVV
+135 TSQVF

-162 FKPSDIEGFSFSA
+162 FKPSDIEGFSLSA

-248 EALGGTIEKYL
+248 EAFGGTFEKYL
-259 ENGGRIFL
+259 DNGGRIFL

-354 GQLKNLSYDI
+354 GQLTNLSYDI
-364 SDPQNPIVNFDGTY
+364 SDPQNPIINFDGTY

-384 TRLLVDAIGGL
+384 TKLLVDAIGGL

-432 LATISVEGGYPSD
+432 LATVSVAGGYPAD
-445 VCDPKEYRLGNFASP
+445 VCDPKEYRLDDFASP

-480 TVRPARSDFPDDEKI
+480 TVRPPRSDFPDDEKI

-505 VMQTFEM
+505 IMQTFEM
-512 DWGTIVAGL
+512 DWGNIVAGL
-521 RVEDTEYET
+521 RIEDTEYET
-530 SGFKLAT
+530 NGFRLAT
-537 VSDEDIEFGNIAAGS
+537 VSGDIGYENIAVGA

-564 YLPSI
+564 YLPSV
-569 HINYDVADDKK
+569 HVNYDMSEDVK

-595 EARAAASIGII
+595 EARAAASINIL
-606 SQEITGG
+606 SNEIAGG
-613 NPFLKEEESWGI
+613 NPFLKQEESWGI

-636 SLFSVT
+636 SLFSIT
-642 VFHREIDN
+642 LFHREIDN
-650 VISESSSKVD
+650 VISESNSKVD
-660 GSLYSD
+660 GTLYSD
-666 SAVAGELWDL
+666 QAQPGELWDL

-689 IEISLNARLDNYIE
+689 LEISLNARMDNYID

-716 LIESEYTTPEGN
+716 LIESEYTTPEGKV
-728 IFALPGQSDTNYN
+728 FALPGQSDTNYN
-741 ASVFYEDHGFSA
+741 ASIFYEDHGFSA
-753 RVTYRYRSEW
+753 RLTYRYRSEW

-787 DASLRFDLERLT
+787 DASVRYDLEALT
-799 GQKASLFADF
+799 GQKASIFADF

-820 TAEEWNVNQV
+820 TAQRWNVNQV
-830 ESFGKSFLAGV
+830 ESFGRSFLAGV
-841 RYSF
+841 RYAF

>member
-1 MRTYSTIF
+1 MYNVSKK
-9 TYLVILILPI
+9 ILII
-19 FMMNEVKAQD
+19 FLIPVFMTFGIKVQGQEV
-29 EGIEEILVIGKSI
+29 EEIIVTGKAI
-42 KASQMAAIEAKR
+42 KESQMAAIEAKR
-54 QAINVADIISADS
+54 QAINVADIISADA

-114 ISIPG
+114 INIPG

-162 FKPSDIEGFSFSA
+162 FKPSDVDGLSLSA

-183 QGGGDTSKENLRIS
+183 QGGGDTSKENLRVS
-197 YSDDSFG
+197 YSNDDFG
-204 FVVYGSAH
+204 FVVYGSAS

-224 YGGVKGA
+224 YGGSKGA
-231 QTPDRIDF
+231 QTPDRIDY

-248 EALGGTIEKYL
+248 EAFGGTFEKYL

-275 DNEERNDFRAYVK
+275 DNEERNDFRVYVSD
-288 NGTPTTGSGFTGSA
+288 GTPTTGSGYTGSA
-302 RRLFNDALYINKT
+302 RRLFNDARYVNKT
-315 EMNTLGIETSFGE
+315 EMNTLGIDTSLGE
-328 WDIKAQA
+328 WDIEAQV

-341 FDTYMPIGYFIGG
+341 FDTHMPIGYFIGG
-354 GQLKNLSYDI
+354 GQLTNLSYDI

-378 RDVDYS
+378 RDVDYPVK
-384 TRLLVDAIGGL
+384 LLVDAIGGL
-395 YTETDQFKI
+395 YTETEQIKI

-410 NRGELKFGLQYDDR
+410 SRGELKFGLQYDDR
-424 IATGGGAT
+424 VATGGGAT
-432 LATISVEGGYPSD
+432 LATVSNEKGYPTE
-445 VCDPKEYRLGNFASP
+445 CDPKDYMLGDFATP

-471 NPALNDCLN
+471 NPALYECIKNSGR
-480 TVRPARSDFPDDEKI
+480 TRSDFPDDEKI

-505 VMQTFEM
+505 IMQTFEM
-512 DWGTIVAGL
+512 DWGSIVAGL
-521 RVEDTEYET
+521 RIEDTEYET
-530 SGFKLAT
+530 NGFRLAT
-537 VSDEDIEFGNIAAGS
+537 VSADDIGYGNIATGA
-552 KEVLSVKRSYTN
+552 KEALSVKRSYTN
-564 YLPSI
+564 YLPSL
-569 HINYDVADDKK
+569 HVNYDMAEDVK

-595 EARAAASIGII
+595 ESRAAASINDI
-606 SQEITGG
+606 SQTITGG

-642 VFHREIDN
+642 VFYREIDN
-650 VISESSSKVD
+650 VISESNEKID
-660 GSLYSD
+660 GTLYSD
-666 SAVAGELWDL
+666 QAIPGELWDL
-676 AAFGNGKDGELQG
+676 SAFGNGKDGELQG
-689 IEISLNARLDNYIE
+689 LEISLNARLDNYID
-703 GFFSGFGASLNVA
+703 GFFSGFGASINLA
-716 LIESEYTTPEGN
+716 LIESEYTTPEGKV
-728 IFALPGQSDTNYN
+728 FALPGQSDTNYN
-741 ASVFYEDHGFSA
+741 ASIFYEDHGFSA
-753 RVTYRYRSEW
+753 RLTYRYRSEW

-787 DASLRFDLERLT
+787 DASVRYDLEALT
-799 GQKASLFADF
+799 GQKASIFADF

-820 TAEEWNVNQV
+820 TAQPWNVNQV
-830 ESFGKSFLAGV
+830 ESFGRSFLAGV
-841 RYSF
+841 RYAF

>member
-1 MRTYSTIF
+1 MRAFKTIF
-9 TYLVILILPI
+9 VYLIILLIPI
-19 FMMNEVKAQD
+19 FMTTEIKAQAQ
-29 EGIEEILVIGKSI
+29 EVEEIVVTGKAI
-42 KASQMAAIEAKR
+42 KESQMAAIEAKR
-54 QAINVADIISADS
+54 QAVNVADIISADA

-135 TSQVV
+135 TSQVI

-162 FKPSDIEGFSFSA
+162 FKPSDIEGFSLSA
-175 EIGMGEQD
+175 EVGMGEQD

-248 EALGGTIEKYL
+248 EAFGGTFEKYL
-259 ENGGRIFL
+259 DNGGRIFL

-354 GQLKNLSYDI
+354 GQLTNLSYDI

-384 TRLLVDAIGGL
+384 TKLLVDAIGGL

-424 IATGGGAT
+424 VATGGGAT
-432 LATISVEGGYPSD
+432 LATVSVEGGYPAD
-445 VCDPKEYRLGNFASP
+445 VCDPKEYRLGDFASP

-480 TVRPARSDFPDDEKI
+480 TVRPPRSDFPDDEKI

-505 VMQTFEM
+505 IMQTFEM
-512 DWGTIVAGL
+512 DWGNIVAGL
-521 RVEDTEYET
+521 RIEDTEYET
-530 SGFKLAT
+530 NGFRLAT
-537 VSDEDIEFGNIAAGS
+537 VSGDIGYENIAVGA
-552 KEVLSVKRSYTN
+552 KEVLSVKRTYTN
-564 YLPSI
+564 YLPSV
-569 HINYDVADDKK
+569 HVNYDMSEDVK

-595 EARAAASIGII
+595 EARAAASINIL
-606 SQEITGG
+606 SNEIAGG
-613 NPFLKEEESWGI
+613 NPFLKQEESWGI

-636 SLFSVT
+636 SLFSIT
-642 VFHREIDN
+642 IFHREIDN
-650 VISESSSKVD
+650 VISESNEKVD
-660 GSLYSD
+660 GTLYSD
-666 SAVAGELWDL
+666 QAQPGELWDL
-676 AAFGNGKDGELQG
+676 AGFGNGKDGELQG
-689 IEISLNARLDNYIE
+689 LEISLNARMDNYID

-716 LIESEYTTPEGN
+716 LIESEYTTPEGKV
-728 IFALPGQSDTNYN
+728 FALPGQSDTNYN
-741 ASVFYEDHGFSA
+741 ASIFYEDHGFSA
-753 RVTYRYRSEW
+753 RLTYRYRSEW

-787 DASLRFDLERLT
+787 DASVRYDLEALT
-799 GQKASLFADF
+799 GQKASIFADF

-820 TAEEWNVNQV
+820 TAQRWNVNQV
-830 ESFGKSFLAGV
+830 ESFGRSFLAGV
-841 RYSF
+841 RYAF

>member
-1 MRTYSTIF
+1 MRAFKTIF
-9 TYLVILILPI
+9 AYLIILLIPI
-19 FMMNEVKAQD
+19 FMTTEIKAQAQ
-29 EGIEEILVIGKSI
+29 EVEEIVVTGKAI
-42 KASQMAAIEAKR
+42 KESQMAAIEAKR
-54 QAINVADIISADS
+54 QAVNVADIISADA

-114 ISIPG
+114 VSIPG

-135 TSQVV
+135 TSQVF

-162 FKPSDIEGFSFSA
+162 FKPSDIEGFSLSA

-248 EALGGTIEKYL
+248 EAFGGTIEKYL
-259 ENGGRIFL
+259 DNGGRIFL

-384 TRLLVDAIGGL
+384 TKLLVDAIGGL

-424 IATGGGAT
+424 VATGGGAT
-432 LATISVEGGYPSD
+432 LATVSVAGGYPAD
-445 VCDPKEYRLGNFASP
+445 VCDPKEYRLDDFASP

-480 TVRPARSDFPDDEKI
+480 TVRPPRSDFPDDEKI

-505 VMQTFEM
+505 IMQTFEM
-512 DWGTIVAGL
+512 DWGNIVAGL
-521 RVEDTEYET
+521 RIEDTEYET
-530 SGFKLAT
+530 NGFRLAT
-537 VSDEDIEFGNIAAGS
+537 VSGDIGYENIAVGA

-564 YLPSI
+564 YLPSL
-569 HINYDVADDKK
+569 HVNYDMSEDVK

-595 EARAAASIGII
+595 EARAAASINIL
-606 SQEITGG
+606 SNEIAGG
-613 NPFLKEEESWGI
+613 NPFLKQEESWGI

-636 SLFSVT
+636 SLFSIT
-642 VFHREIDN
+642 IFHREIDN
-650 VISESSSKVD
+650 VISESNEKVD
-660 GSLYSD
+660 GALYSD
-666 SAVAGELWDL
+666 QAQPGELWDL

-689 IEISLNARLDNYIE
+689 LEISLNARMDNYID

-716 LIESEYTTPEGN
+716 LIESEYTTPEGKV
-728 IFALPGQSDTNYN
+728 FALPGQSDTNYN

-753 RVTYRYRSEW
+753 RLTYRYRSEW

-787 DASLRFDLERLT
+787 DASVRYDLEALT
-799 GQKASLFADF
+799 GQKASIFADF

-820 TAEEWNVNQV
+820 TAQRWNVNQV
-830 ESFGKSFLAGV
+830 ESFGRSFLAGV
-841 RYSF
+841 RYAF

>member
-1 MRTYSTIF
+1 MTTEI
-9 TYLVILILPI
+9 
-19 FMMNEVKAQD
+19 KAQAQ
-29 EGIEEILVIGKSI
+29 EVEEIVVTGKAI
-42 KASQMAAIEAKR
+42 KESQMAAIEAKR
-54 QAINVADIISADS
+54 QAVNVADIISADA

-162 FKPSDIEGFSFSA
+162 FKPSDIEGFSLSA

-248 EALGGTIEKYL
+248 EAFGGTFEKYL
-259 ENGGRIFL
+259 DNGGRIFL

-354 GQLKNLSYDI
+354 GQLTNLSYDI

-384 TRLLVDAIGGL
+384 TKLLVDAIGGL

-432 LATISVEGGYPSD
+432 LATVSVAGGYPAD
-445 VCDPKEYRLGNFASP
+445 VCDPKEYRLDDFASP

-480 TVRPARSDFPDDEKI
+480 TVRPPRSDFPDDEKI

-505 VMQTFEM
+505 IMQTFEM
-512 DWGTIVAGL
+512 DWGNIVAGL
-521 RVEDTEYET
+521 RIEDTEYET
-530 SGFKLAT
+530 NGFRLAT
-537 VSDEDIEFGNIAAGS
+537 VSGDIGYENIAVGA

-564 YLPSI
+564 YLPSV
-569 HINYDVADDKK
+569 HVNYDMSEDVK

-595 EARAAASIGII
+595 EARAAASINIL
-606 SQEITGG
+606 SNEIAGG
-613 NPFLKEEESWGI
+613 NPFLKQEESWGI

-636 SLFSVT
+636 SLFSIT
-642 VFHREIDN
+642 LFHREIDN
-650 VISESSSKVD
+650 VISESNSKVD
-660 GSLYSD
+660 GTLYSD
-666 SAVAGELWDL
+666 QAQPGELWDL

-689 IEISLNARLDNYIE
+689 LEISLNARMDNYID

-716 LIESEYTTPEGN
+716 LIESEYTTPEGKV
-728 IFALPGQSDTNYN
+728 FALPGQSDTNYN
-741 ASVFYEDHGFSA
+741 ASIFYEDHGFSA
-753 RVTYRYRSEW
+753 RLTYRYRSEW

-787 DASLRFDLERLT
+787 DASVRYDLEALT
-799 GQKASLFADF
+799 GQKASIFADF

-820 TAEEWNVNQV
+820 TAQRWNVNQV
-830 ESFGKSFLAGV
+830 ESFGRSFLAGV
-841 RYSF
+841 RYAF

>member
-1 MRTYSTIF
+1 MTTEI
-9 TYLVILILPI
+9 
-19 FMMNEVKAQD
+19 KAQAQ
-29 EGIEEILVIGKSI
+29 EVEEIVVTGKAI
-42 KASQMAAIEAKR
+42 KESQMAAIEAKR
-54 QAINVADIISADS
+54 QAVNVADIISADA

-135 TSQVV
+135 TSQVI

-162 FKPSDIEGFSFSA
+162 FKPSDIEGFSLSA

-248 EALGGTIEKYL
+248 EAFGGTFEKYL
-259 ENGGRIFL
+259 DNGGRIFL

-354 GQLKNLSYDI
+354 GQLTNLSYDI

-384 TRLLVDAIGGL
+384 TKLLVDAIGGL

-424 IATGGGAT
+424 VATGGGAT
-432 LATISVEGGYPSD
+432 LATVSVEGGYPAD
-445 VCDPKEYRLGNFASP
+445 VCDPKEYRLGDFASP

-480 TVRPARSDFPDDEKI
+480 TVRPPRSDFPDDEKI

-505 VMQTFEM
+505 IMQTFEM
-512 DWGTIVAGL
+512 DWGNIVAGL
-521 RVEDTEYET
+521 RIEDTEYET
-530 SGFKLAT
+530 NGFRLAT
-537 VSDEDIEFGNIAAGS
+537 VSGDIGYENIAVGA
-552 KEVLSVKRSYTN
+552 KEVLSVKRTYTN
-564 YLPSI
+564 YLPSV
-569 HINYDVADDKK
+569 HVNYDMSEDVK

-595 EARAAASIGII
+595 EARAAASINIL
-606 SQEITGG
+606 SNEIAGG
-613 NPFLKEEESWGI
+613 NPFLKQEESWGI

-636 SLFSVT
+636 SLFSIT
-642 VFHREIDN
+642 IFHREIDN
-650 VISESSSKVD
+650 VISESNEKVD
-660 GSLYSD
+660 GTLYSD
-666 SAVAGELWDL
+666 QAQPGELWDL
-676 AAFGNGKDGELQG
+676 AGFGNGKDGELQG
-689 IEISLNARLDNYIE
+689 LEISLNARMDNYID

-716 LIESEYTTPEGN
+716 LIESEYTTPEGKV
-728 IFALPGQSDTNYN
+728 FALPGQSDTNYN
-741 ASVFYEDHGFSA
+741 ASIFYEDHGFSA
-753 RVTYRYRSEW
+753 RLTYRYRSEW

-787 DASLRFDLERLT
+787 DASVRYDLEALT
-799 GQKASLFADF
+799 GQKASIFADF

-820 TAEEWNVNQV
+820 TAQRWNVNQV
-830 ESFGKSFLAGV
+830 ESFGRSFLAGV
-841 RYSF
+841 RYAF

>member
-1 MRTYSTIF
+1 MTTEI
-9 TYLVILILPI
+9 
-19 FMMNEVKAQD
+19 KAQAQ
-29 EGIEEILVIGKSI
+29 EVEEIVVTGKAI
-42 KASQMAAIEAKR
+42 KESQMAAIEAKR
-54 QAINVADIISADS
+54 QAVNVADIISADA

-135 TSQVV
+135 TSQVI

-162 FKPSDIEGFSFSA
+162 FKPSDIDGFSLSA

-248 EALGGTIEKYL
+248 EAFGGTFEKYL
-259 ENGGRIFL
+259 DNGGRIFL

-354 GQLKNLSYDI
+354 GQLTNLSYDI

-384 TRLLVDAIGGL
+384 TKLLVDAIGGL

-424 IATGGGAT
+424 VATGGGAT
-432 LATISVEGGYPSD
+432 LATVSVAGGYPAD
-445 VCDPKEYRLGNFASP
+445 VCDPKEYRLGDFASP

-480 TVRPARSDFPDDEKI
+480 TVRPPRSDFPDDEKI

-505 VMQTFEM
+505 IMQTFEM
-512 DWGTIVAGL
+512 DWGNIVAGL
-521 RVEDTEYET
+521 RIEDTEYET
-530 SGFKLAT
+530 NGFRLAT
-537 VSDEDIEFGNIAAGS
+537 VSGDIGYENIAVGA

-564 YLPSI
+564 YLPSV
-569 HINYDVADDKK
+569 HVNYDMSEDVK

-595 EARAAASIGII
+595 EARAAASINIL
-606 SQEITGG
+606 SNEIAGG
-613 NPFLKEEESWGI
+613 NPFLKQEESWGI

-636 SLFSVT
+636 SLFSIT
-642 VFHREIDN
+642 IFHREIDN
-650 VISESSSKVD
+650 VISESNEKVD
-660 GSLYSD
+660 GTLYSD
-666 SAVAGELWDL
+666 QAQPGELWDL
-676 AAFGNGKDGELQG
+676 AGFGNGKDGELQG
-689 IEISLNARLDNYIE
+689 LEISLNARMDNYID

-716 LIESEYTTPEGN
+716 LIESEYTTPEGKV
-728 IFALPGQSDTNYN
+728 FALPGQSDTNYN
-741 ASVFYEDHGFSA
+741 ASIFYEDHGFSA
-753 RVTYRYRSEW
+753 RLTYRYRSEW

-787 DASLRFDLERLT
+787 DASVRYDLEALT
-799 GQKASLFADF
+799 GQKASIFADF

-820 TAEEWNVNQV
+820 TAQRWNVNQV
-830 ESFGKSFLAGV
+830 ESFGRSFLAGV
-841 RYSF
+841 RYAF

>member
-1 MRTYSTIF
+1 MTTEI
-9 TYLVILILPI
+9 
-19 FMMNEVKAQD
+19 KAQAQ
-29 EGIEEILVIGKSI
+29 EVEEIVVTGKAI
-42 KASQMAAIEAKR
+42 KESQMAAIEAKR
-54 QAINVADIISADS
+54 QAVNVADIISADA

-114 ISIPG
+114 VSIPG

-162 FKPSDIEGFSFSA
+162 FKPSDIEGFSLSA

-248 EALGGTIEKYL
+248 EAFGGTIEKYL
-259 ENGGRIFL
+259 DNGGRIFL

-384 TRLLVDAIGGL
+384 TKLLVDAIGGL

-424 IATGGGAT
+424 VATGGGAT
-432 LATISVEGGYPSD
+432 LATVSVAGGYPAD
-445 VCDPKEYRLGNFASP
+445 VCDPKEYRLDDFASP

-480 TVRPARSDFPDDEKI
+480 TVRPPRSDFPDDEKI

-505 VMQTFEM
+505 IMQTFEM
-512 DWGTIVAGL
+512 DWGNIVAGL
-521 RVEDTEYET
+521 RIEDTEYET
-530 SGFKLAT
+530 NGFRLAT
-537 VSDEDIEFGNIAAGS
+537 VSGDIGYENIAVGA

-564 YLPSI
+564 YLPSL
-569 HINYDVADDKK
+569 HVNYDMSEDVK

-595 EARAAASIGII
+595 EARAAASINIL
-606 SQEITGG
+606 SNEIAGG
-613 NPFLKEEESWGI
+613 NPFLKQEESWGI

-636 SLFSVT
+636 SLFSIT
-642 VFHREIDN
+642 IFHREIDN
-650 VISESSSKVD
+650 VISESNEKVD
-660 GSLYSD
+660 GALYSD
-666 SAVAGELWDL
+666 QAQPGELWDL

-689 IEISLNARLDNYIE
+689 LEISLNARMDNYID

-716 LIESEYTTPEGN
+716 LIESEYTTPEGKV
-728 IFALPGQSDTNYN
+728 FALPGQSDTNYN

-753 RVTYRYRSEW
+753 RLTYRYRSEW

-787 DASLRFDLERLT
+787 DASVRYDLEALT
-799 GQKASLFADF
+799 GQKASIFADF

-820 TAEEWNVNQV
+820 TAQRWNVNQV
-830 ESFGKSFLAGV
+830 ESFGRSFLAGV
-841 RYSF
+841 RYAF